1 MKMDLRNIKK
11 MSNDSYRIR
20 IAKGRDE
27 SGRIVTV
34 TKIFHGTLEEAQK
47 EYKKMLNEILH
58 DLSLKAANKENGG
71 VR

>member
-11 MSNDSYRIR
+11 MSNDSYRIG
-20 IAKGRDE
+20 ITKGKDE
-27 SGRIVTV
+27 FGRLVRV

-47 EYKKMLNEILH
+47 EYKKMLKEILH
-58 DLSLKAANKENGG
+58 DLSLKATNKENGG